1 MPRASRPG
9 LPTGTACKIGSA
21 SRSVFWKSELVSLMT
36 PRIIRMSTCS
46 RRRAVKPI
54 RTVTA
59 LHMKT
64 SGGGDQKDEGRR
76 WKCKNYT
83 LPSLCGR
90 PMRLR
95 KAWGR
100 IAFGKALAPRLAYQP
115 GWLFAAVGGGV
126 AMKRT
131 KNLIMFAALS
141 LLLIGWST
149 ERTTTTVTTD
159 TKPLPPAS
167 DESTPPSQTTTTT
180 AKTTTDQPQSVLRP
194 TANAVVTAILLPF
207 RVVGDTLE
215 LIF

>member
-9 LPTGTACKIGSA
+9 LPTGTACKIGPA
-21 SRSVFWKSELVSLMT
+21 PKSVFSKSELVSLMT
-36 PRIIRMSTCS
+36 PHIIRMSICS
-46 RRRAVKPI
+46 CRRAVKPI

-64 SGGGDQKDEGRR
+64 PGGADLKDEGRR

-83 LPSLCGR
+83 LPSLRGR

-100 IAFGKALAPRLAYQP
+100 IAFGKALAPTLAYQP
-115 GWLFAAVGGGV
+115 GWLFAAAGRGV

-131 KNLIMFAALS
+131 KNLFMLAALS
-141 LLLIGWST
+141 LLIIGCST
-149 ERTTTTVTTD
+149 
-159 TKPLPPAS
+159 
-167 DESTPPSQTTTTT
+167 
-180 AKTTTDQPQSVLRP
+180 KTTTDQPQSVLGA
-194 TANAVVTAILLPF
+194 TANAVGTVILLPF